1 MAPGAE
7 LGALLAT
14 LDYERLSPH
23 DLVRV
28 LRAQQRQAAH
38 YQAASYWTMERIV
51 AVYEDPES
59 ESMRKESEAAEGA
72 AAEIGAALHL
82 TRRSAEAETSFALD
96 LTRRVPDVFNAL
108 LFGRIDLR
116 RARVL
121 VDGTLHVHE
130 TTARAVIAAV
140 LEEAPRLTTGQLREH
155 VRKLCIDANP
165 SDMEDRYEW
174 ALEERRLVVEAN
186 DTGTANLMGLD
197 VAPHIAQAIKRKIH
211 REAIRLRNLGDTRT
225 MDQLRVDIF
234 LDLLRQRSSKP
245 GEDSSGLGGVNIDV
259 DLTTLAGLDDHSG
272 HLNGYGPV
280 IADIARQTAE
290 HQVKGEWRWT
300 LRDPDTGQ
308 PIDGGILRR
317 RPTAAQRRK
326 IEALHKTCVHPGC
339 RMPSVDC
346 DIDHQIP
353 WSERRLTCTDDLG
366 PLCRHHHRIRH
377 AFGWSYEMVDGGDI
391 LFSSPL
397 RHHYT
402 TSGRPP

>member
-1 MAPGAE
+1 MTPGAE

-28 LRAQQRQAAH
+28 LRAQQRQASH

-51 AVYEDPES
+51 AAYEDPES
-59 ESMRKESEAAEGA
+59 ESMGQASEAAEGA
-72 AAEIGAALHL
+72 GAEIGAALRL
-82 TRRSAEAETSFALD
+82 TRRSAEWETRFALD
-96 LTRRVPDVFNAL
+96 LTRRVPEVFNAF
-108 LFGRIDLR
+108 LFGRIDFR

-121 VDGTLHVHE
+121 VDGTLHVPE
-130 TTARAVIAAV
+130 TTARTVVDTV
-140 LEEAPRLTTGQLREH
+140 LDDAPQLTTGQLRER
-155 VRKLCIDANP
+155 VRKLCIDVNP
-165 SDMEDRYEW
+165 ADMEDRYEW
-174 ALEERRLVVEAN
+174 ALADRRLVVEAN
-186 DTGTANLMGLD
+186 DSGTANLMGLD
-197 VAPHIAQAIKRKIH
+197 VPPHVAQAIKRRVH
-211 REAIRLRNLGDTRT
+211 RKAIRLRNLGDPRT

-245 GEDSSGLGGVNIDV
+245 GEDASGSGGVNIDV

-290 HQVKGEWRWT
+290 HQVNGEWRWT
-300 LRDPDTGQ
+300 LRDPETGL
-308 PIDGGILRR
+308 PIDGGIVRR
-317 RPTAAQRRK
+317 RPTAPQRRK
-326 IEALHKTCVHPGC
+326 VETLYKTCVHPGC

-346 DIDHQIP
+346 DIDHRVP
-353 WSERRLTCTDDLG
+353 WSERRLTCSDDLG

-377 AFGWSYEMVDGGDI
+377 VFGWSYKMVDGGDI
-391 LFSSPL
+391 LFTSPL
-397 RHHYT
+397 RHRYT